1 MNTAVST
8 LPEKPRELVAA
19 VEAKLV
25 KMIGSGELQIPANY
39 SAENAMKAAYL
50 ILQRT
55 ETKDKAPVL
64 TACTP
69 ASISNALMDMVTQ
82 ALDPNKRQC
91 YFIAY
96 GKVLSCQ
103 RSYFGSMALA
113 HRANADIFRFG
124 SEVVYQEDELE
135 YEIRSGEK
143 IVTSHK
149 QKLSNIDPDKIIAAY
164 AMALD
169 RRGKVLASVLLTKAE
184 IMASWA
190 QSKAYPFD
198 DKGNLKPTST
208 HYKHT
213 AEMAK
218 RTAINRVCKYII
230 NASDDSHLY
239 RDALARTDEDGP
251 GANGD
256 ELDIEEGGFVVID
269 GDQANTET
277 GEIQEQQPATPAE
290 DPPSAAPE
298 KPASPRK
305 TSAF

>member
-1 MNTAVST
+1 MNAIEK
-8 LPEKPRELVAA
+8 LPEKPRELVEF
-19 VEAKLV
+19 VEEKLV
-25 KMIGSGELQIPANY
+25 KMIGSGALQIPANY

-55 ETKDKAPVL
+55 ETKDKSPVL

-113 HRANADIFRFG
+113 HRANAEIDRFG
-124 SEVVYQEDELE
+124 SEVVYQDDELE
-135 YEIRSGEK
+135 YEIRNGEK
-143 IVTSHK
+143 IVTKHT
-149 QKLSNIDPDKIIAAY
+149 QKLANIDPDKIIAAY

-169 RRGKVLASVLLTKAE
+169 RKGKVLTSVLLTRAE

-190 QSKAYPFD
+190 QSKAFPFD
-198 DKGNLKPTST
+198 DKGNLKTTST

-218 RTAINRVCKYII
+218 RTAINRVCKYIV
-230 NASDDSHLY
+230 NASDDSHLF
-239 RDALARTDEDGP
+239 RDALARTDEEGP
-251 GANGD
+251 EANGE
-256 ELDIEEGGFVVID
+256 ELEID
-269 GDQANTET
+269 GGSFSVVDGEEADTNT
-277 GEIQEQQPATPAE
+277 GEIAGPADEASAPV
-290 DPPSAAPE
+290 DPPAAEAAPKGSGKA
-298 KPASPRK
+298 KP
-305 TSAF
+305 F